1 MGQISRSLESRS
13 PRNQRVLFHLT
24 SFLNSIFIIT
34 LSAIKMWL
42 YYSLY
47 RPQSIHK
54 IVPNRINW
62 FVLMIGLAL
71 ERQLLPL
78 FIHKELPRGDPR
90 GSCSPLPP
98 SSHSTHPLSP
108 PLPPPPVP
116 IRLIRSLQFWNL
128 EPGIYWLKKRLFAVY
143 LGLYSFS
150 WLSGIEWTPIQYV
163 SLRFRERRVQLRSPP
178 QPNLCVKSSP
188 IRYDFLGGAKVVRYG
203 VPQTVA
209 GLFSAFGRF

>member
-24 SFLNSIFIIT
+24 SFLNSIFIMT

-62 FVLMIGLAL
+62 FVLMMGLAL

-78 FIHKELPRGDPR
+78 CIHKELPRGDPR

-98 SSHSTHPLSP
+98 SSHSAHPLSP
-108 PLPPPPVP
+108 PLPPSSHSAHPLSPV
-116 IRLIRSLQFWNL
+116 LESGTWNLLTEKKTYRSL
-128 EPGIYWLKKRLFAVY
+128 
-143 LGLYSFS
+143 S
-150 WLSGIEWTPIQYV
+150 WAL
-163 SLRFRERRVQLRSPP
+163 
-178 QPNLCVKSSP
+178 
-188 IRYDFLGGAKVVRYG
+188 
-203 VPQTVA
+203 
-209 GLFSAFGRF
+209 

>member
-24 SFLNSIFIIT
+24 SFLNLIFIIT

-62 FVLMIGLAL
+62 FVLMMGLAL
-71 ERQLLPL
+71 ETSAFSSLYSQ
-78 FIHKELPRGDPR
+78 ELPRGDPR
-90 GSCSPLPP
+90 GSCSPP
-98 SSHSTHPLSP
+98 
-108 PLPPPPVP
+108 PPPPVP

-128 EPGIYWLKKRLFAVY
+128 EPGIYWLKKRLIAVY
-143 LGLYSFS
+143 LGHYSFT
-150 WLSGIEWTPIQYV
+150 WLSAIVWTPIQYV
-163 SLRFRERRVQLRSPP
+163 TLRFRERRGAASFPVTGIASP
-178 QPNLCVKSSP
+178 QS
-188 IRYDFLGGAKVVRYG
+188 Y
-203 VPQTVA
+203 
-209 GLFSAFGRF
+209 